1 MKNKSSK
8 LKKIILRED
17 LFAITKE
24 TYTAIILG
32 RFIYWLDKTK
42 DFDDYIEEE
51 RQRGKVLGKEIDFPL
66 TNGWIYKKADD
77 IIEECMLDISKTTTM
92 RIIDKLI
99 KAGYLKQ
106 RTNPRFKFDKV
117 YQYRVDI
124 IKVCEDIKSLGYSVD
139 EYRYLLKRQINNDE
153 TSEVQ
158 NETSE
163 VQNETAIP
171 YITSSYITN
180 NDKEKEK
187 DKSFSTKNEKDE
199 LFEECWKAYKRKGSK
214 AKAKTFWNKLS
225 NEDKN
230 KVKLHIPHYVSS
242 VSEITY
248 IKDFERYLK
257 DKIFLNVVYKN
268 NAILFDPERIN
279 NLSKYT
285 PQCDGISLMW
295 NNVAKCYLTPFDIT
309 TLSDGYTKDNRPDG
323 AIVMWRGY
331 KYKWNGATKQWE
343 IE

>member
-42 DFDDYIEEE
+42 DFDNYIEEE

-66 TNGWIYKKADD
+66 TKGWIYKKADD

-139 EYRYLLKRQINNDE
+139 EYRYLFIRQTNDDE

-171 YITSSYITN
+171 YITSYITN
-180 NDKEKEK
+180 NNKEK
-187 DKSFSTKNEKDE
+187 DKSFSKKSEKDE
-199 LFEECWKAYKRKGSK
+199 LFEECWKAYRRKGSK
-214 AKAKTFWNKLS
+214 AKSKIQWEKIPQD
-225 NEDKN
+225 EKE
-230 KVKLHIPHYVSS
+230 KIIIHIKHYVSTR
-242 VSEITY
+242 ELQFQQ
-248 IKDFERYLK
+248 DFERYLK
-257 DKIFLNVVYKN
+257 NKIYETCVVQNNNVLYDPDRN
-268 NAILFDPERIN
+268 NNKSNEYNPI
-279 NLSKYT
+279 
-285 PQCDGISLMW
+285 CDGISLMW
-295 NNVAKCYLTPFDIT
+295 NDYAKCFMTPFDIT
-309 TLSDGYTKDNRPDG
+309 TITDGYNDDNRPDG

-331 KYKWNGATKQWE
+331 KYRWNRNNKTWLYD
-343 IE
+343 